1 MATNFNT
8 GSVSTPAKFS
18 QREDLANFISNIV
31 RDDVP
36 FMSSIG
42 KGKAN
47 AVLHE
52 WSTDTLERPGANAV
66 SEGAAFPGTPSNGPN
81 IERLGNYSQIFT
93 KSIVVSGSIEA
104 VNKAGRKSE
113 FKYQSEKRG
122 KELMRDIEYA
132 LIASR
137 DVKTAGNG
145 ELNGGARKFGGYH
158 SWAPQVNT
166 VIAPTT
172 TAFVQATSAKTVANG
187 EVPKVTGLVGDGSV
201 VYTQGVLAT
210 LQFVSGTEG
219 ATEALVAT
227 NTPVAQVGSAFSLS
241 QVDDVMQ
248 RVWQNGGKP
257 TTLMMSPRLKRRFS
271 TSAQG
276 ETANGNVR
284 RNIDEKGKLSQ
295 SVTLY
300 ESDFGLVKVVPNYI
314 MSAGGEG
321 SGSAATHTDID
332 ILVYDSTSFKMATLR
347 PLHHRDI
354 SEDGDRLRALMV
366 HETSVEC
373 MNPQAVGLIT
383 NLS

>member
-8 GSVSTPAKFS
+8 GSFSSPAKFS

-42 KGKAN
+42 KGKAT
-47 AVLHE
+47 AVSHE

-66 SEGAAFPGTPSNGPN
+66 AEGAQFPTTVSNGPN
-81 IERLGNYSQIFT
+81 IARLSNYTQIFT
-93 KSIVVSGSIEA
+93 KSLVVSGSIEA

-122 KELMRDIEYA
+122 KELMRDIEFA

-137 DVKTAGNG
+137 DVKTS
-145 ELNGGARKFGGYH
+145 GAQTSPRKFGGYH
-158 SWAPQVNT
+158 SWVPAVNT
-166 VIAPTT
+166 VVPTAG
-172 TAFVQATSAKTVANG
+172 TA
-187 EVPKVTGLVGDGSV
+187 TGGTGDGTDI
-201 VYTQGVLAT
+201 YADTGAA
-210 LQFVSGTEG
+210 GT
-219 ATEALVAT
+219 
-227 NTPVAQVGSAFSLS
+227 FSLS
-241 QVDDVMQ
+241 FVDDVMQ

-257 TTLMMSPRLKRRFS
+257 TTLMMSPRLKRAFS
-271 TSAQG
+271 VAAQG
-276 ETANGNVR
+276 TTDVSGQTQNVR

-314 MSAGGEG
+314 MSAGGQG
-321 SGSAATHTDID
+321 SGSAAVHTDVD
-332 ILVYDSTSFKMATLR
+332 MLVYDSASFKMATLR

>member
-8 GSVSTPAKFS
+8 GAVTSPAAFS

-42 KGKAN
+42 KGKAT
-47 AVLHE
+47 AILHE
-52 WSTDTLERPGANAV
+52 WSTDTLARPGANAI
-66 SEGAAFPGTPSNGPN
+66 SEGAAFPGTPSDGPE
-81 IERLGNYSQIFT
+81 ISRLGNYSQIFT
-93 KSIVVSGSIEA
+93 KSIIVSGSIEA

-122 KELMRDIEYA
+122 KELMRDIEFA

-137 DVKTAGNG
+137 DVKTAGSG
-145 ELNGGARKFGGYH
+145 IPAGGARKFAGYQA
-158 SWAPQVNT
+158 WVPAANT
-166 VIAPTT
+166 VVAGDTGG
-172 TAFVQATSAKTVANG
+172 TASTDPRL
-187 EVPKVTGLVGDGSV
+187 ETGTAVGDGTTV
-201 VYTQGVLAT
+201 ARVAAGDAV
-210 LQFVSGTEG
+210 GTEITVA
-219 ATEALVAT
+219 ATVTALLKD
-227 NTPVAQVGSAFSLS
+227 FSLS

-257 TTLMMSPRLKRRFS
+257 TTLMMSPRLKRAFS
-271 TSAQG
+271 VAAQG
-276 ETANGNVR
+276 QTDVSGQTANVR

-314 MSAGGEG
+314 MGGTGEG
-321 SGSAATHTDID
+321 SGSAATHLDRD
-332 ILVYDSTSFKMATLR
+332 MLVYDSSSFKMATLR

-373 MNPQAVGLIT
+373 MNPQAVGIII
-383 NLS
+383 NLK

>member
-8 GSVSTPAKFS
+8 GAVTTPAAFS

-47 AVLHE
+47 AILHE
-52 WSTDTLERPGANAV
+52 WSTDTLERPGANATK
-66 SEGAAFPGTPSNGPN
+66 EGEAFPSGNAGSNGPP
-81 IERLGNYSQIFT
+81 ISRLGNYSQIFT
-93 KSIVVSGSIEA
+93 KSIIVSGSIEA

-132 LIASR
+132 LVASR
-137 DVKTAGNG
+137 DVKTAGSG
-145 ELNGGARKFGGYH
+145 IVGGGARKFGGYQ
-158 SWAPQVNT
+158 SWV
-166 VIAPTT
+166 PTANAVVP
-172 TAFVQATSAKTVANG
+172 TAGTASGGSGNG
-187 EVPKVTGLVGDGSV
+187 SDIYADTG
-201 VYTQGVLAT
+201 AA
-210 LQFVSGTEG
+210 GT
-219 ATEALVAT
+219 
-227 NTPVAQVGSAFSLS
+227 FSLS
-241 QVDDVMQ
+241 FVDDVMQ

-257 TTLMMSPRLKRRFS
+257 TTLMMSPRLKRAFS
-271 TSAQG
+271 VAAQG
-276 ETANGNVR
+276 TTDVTGQTTNVR
-284 RNIDEKGKLSQ
+284 RNIDEKGKLTQ

-314 MSAGGEG
+314 MSAGGQG
-321 SGSAATHTDID
+321 SGSAAVHTDVD
-332 ILVYDSTSFKMATLR
+332 ILVYDSASFKMATLR

-373 MNPQAVGLIT
+373 MNPQAVGIIT